1 MRVSGVGNPENIDGI
16 GYRVQ
21 VDTKKIR
28 LKTHIHQELR
38 ALENTFNRTVVGQ
51 TPFFSKG

>member
-1 MRVSGVGNPENIDGI
+1 MGNPENIAGI

-21 VDTKKIR
+21 VGTKKIR

-38 ALENTFNRTVVGQ
+38 ALENTFNRTVVVR
-51 TPFFSKG
+51 TTTVRLTRE